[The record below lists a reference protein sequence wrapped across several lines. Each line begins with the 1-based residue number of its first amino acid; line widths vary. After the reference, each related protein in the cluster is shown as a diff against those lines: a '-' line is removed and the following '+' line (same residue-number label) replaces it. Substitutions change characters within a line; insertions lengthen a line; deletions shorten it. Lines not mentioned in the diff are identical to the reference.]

1 MSAISCIMS
10 LGILFITYLNFALHL
25 ACVSLLFFRSA
36 FFFFNSLFIF
46 GHSGSSPMHRL
57 FSPCGEQ
64 GHSPGVVRGPLTE
77 VAFPAAE
84 HGP

>member
-25 ACVSLLFFRSA
+25 ACLSLLFFLSA
-36 FFFFNSLFIF
+36 FFFNSLFIF
-46 GHSGSSPMHRL
+46 GRAGSLLMHGL

-64 GHSPGVVRGPLTE
+64 GHSPGVAHGPLTE
-77 VAFPAAE
+77 VASPAAE
-84 HGP
+84 HGAR

>member
-1 MSAISCIMS
+1 MYYVTGDIIYNLFEFCSASG
-10 LGILFITYLNFALHL
+10 LR
-25 ACVSLLFFRSA
+25 VSSVFPFS

-46 GHSGSSPMHRL
+46 GHSGSSPMHGL